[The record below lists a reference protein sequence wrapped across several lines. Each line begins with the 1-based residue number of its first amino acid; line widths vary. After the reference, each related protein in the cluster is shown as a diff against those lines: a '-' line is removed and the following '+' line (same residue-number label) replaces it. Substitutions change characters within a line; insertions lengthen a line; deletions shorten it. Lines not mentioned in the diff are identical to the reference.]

1 MELSINL
8 EFSESLNEFKY
19 QCITPENEGDFK
31 TVCKDIGYTTAMD
44 FVVLIRDIFPN
55 PLLFVSVV
63 CQWNVYR
70 LKNNL

>member
-31 TVCKDIGYTTAMD
+31 TVCEDLNYTVAQD
-44 FVVLIRDIFPN
+44 FVLWLRGIFPHT
-55 PLLFVSVV
+55 LLFASVI
-63 CQWNVYR
+63 CQWNVYK